1 MNYFYLNL
9 FIDMYVFLGFLFLY
23 FLYTCMY
30 FFISTFSIFRMFFNL
45 RCNIAFEQGHLEPW
59 RYRNAFI
66 IIIIIIGISVV
77 DEDLGEMGEGMRH
90 LLVSDL
96 DLECMHGLSFER
108 SHKRNVTLSDF
119 NFIKVLG
126 KGSFGKVGSF
136 VPGLCHLQSSAGSS
150 IL

>member
-1 MNYFYLNL
+1 
-9 FIDMYVFLGFLFLY
+9 
-23 FLYTCMY
+23 
-30 FFISTFSIFRMFFNL
+30 
-45 RCNIAFEQGHLEPW
+45 
-59 RYRNAFI
+59 
-66 IIIIIIGISVV
+66 
-77 DEDLGEMGEGMRH
+77 MGEGMRH

-126 KGSFGKVGSF
+126 KGSFGKVGAL
-136 VPGLCHLQSSAGSS
+136 VPGLGHLQSSAGSS